1 MFSADGRNWTNPQR
15 VLAEGDWLCAL
26 TWHDGRA
33 YGTSYSIT
41 PPSGSGSVPAT
52 PDKPAAEW
60 SLKLYQSDDGLNWTL
75 VTPLEVAGRPNETT
89 LRVLKSGEMLAMVR
103 REGSKLGGM
112 IGVARAPFK
121 DWEWHEIAARLGGPN
136 FIELPNR
143 ALIASTRDYTQ
154 APKYKTIVGELKRWE
169 LESLV
174 TLPSSGD
181 TSYAGLVW
189 HDNLL
194 WVSYYSSHEGRTSI
208 YLAKIKLT

>member
-1 MFSADGRNWTNPQR
+1 MAVLGRILSA
-15 VLAEGDWLCAL
+15 VLAEGDWLWHV

-33 YGTSYSIT
+33 YGAAYSIT
-41 PPSGSGSVPAT
+41 PKSSSGPVSAT

-89 LRVLKSGEMLAMVR
+89 LRVLKSGEMMAMVR

-136 FIELPNR
+136 FIELPDGT
-143 ALIASTRDYTQ
+143 LMASTRDYTRRRN
-154 APKYKTIVGELKRWE
+154 TKR
-169 LESLV
+169 
-174 TLPSSGD
+174 SSG
-181 TSYAGLVW
+181 S
-189 HDNLL
+189 
-194 WVSYYSSHEGRTSI
+194 
-208 YLAKIKLT
+208 